1 MKVNLAGKMA
11 ESGIATAAVLHLA
24 AAVPSLDW
32 GVSPTSPYLAE
43 DLLARPLEFGA
54 GHATVPTGPGLGV
67 EVDEARVRRFA
78 SRL

>member
-1 MKVNLAGKMA
+1 MKVNIAGKMS

-43 DLLARPLEFGA
+43 DILKRPLQFSR
-54 GHATVPTGPGLGV
+54 GHALVPSGPGLGI
-67 EVDEARVRRFA
+67 EVDEGKVRRFA
-78 SRL
+78 VKV